1 MGYEYMLEIEVLEN
15 KIFFRDGMRLAG
27 PLDHDDFPSGLV
39 RIADEFQV
47 EPSKV
52 LIAYIEY
59 WLELNPELI
68 DVDLNLKFPVELPP
82 PISL

>member
-1 MGYEYMLEIEVLEN
+1 MIEVEVLEN
-15 KIFFRDGMRLAG
+15 KEYFRKGMMLVG

-59 WLELNPELI
+59 WFELNPELN
-68 DVDLNLKFPVELPP
+68 DVDLNLEYPVELPP
-82 PISL
+82 QISM